1 MLTVNQLHKNIV
13 GRPILTDINFQT
25 TPGSITGIIGE
36 NGAGKTTLL
45 KLISGILRPSSGG
58 VLYKDMDVFNNHD
71 VRHDIAFVTE
81 EADFFKYARVK
92 DIVNFMNDVYNHFDE
107 QHFHALNQIF
117 QIPLDTKIQ
126 KLSKGMRMKVSL
138 MVGLGIRPKLLLLD
152 EPTTGLDPMSR
163 KNLFRILMDEVAQNQ
178 TSIIISSHLL
188 NDLEQICDHIIMIRD
203 GKIISN
209 SSLES
214 LKSSIRQIQVCF
226 NNHIPAGLSE
236 IPGIMNIKT
245 IGRVA
250 YLTINGD
257 MEDVT
262 KILETMD
269 ILFWEP
275 IDLKL
280 EDIFITTNKVG
291 ETDVENFKASAV

>member
-1 MLTVNQLHKNIV
+1 MLTVNHLHKNIV
-13 GRPILTDINFQT
+13 SRPILTDINFEMS
-25 TPGSITGIIGE
+25 PGSITGIIGE

-45 KLISGILRPSSGG
+45 KLLSGILRPSSGE
-58 VLYKDMDVFNNHD
+58 VLYNDTDVFKNHEI
-71 VRHDIAFVTE
+71 RHDIAFVTE
-81 EADFFKYARVK
+81 EADFFKYARVQ
-92 DIVNFMNDVYNHFDE
+92 DIVNFMNDVYNKFDE
-107 QHFHALNQIF
+107 THFHKLNQTF

-138 MVGLGIRPKLLLLD
+138 MVGLAIRPKLLLLD

-163 KNLFRILMDEVAQNQ
+163 KSLFTMLLDEVAEHQ

-209 SSLES
+209 TSLES

-226 NNHIPAGLSE
+226 KDHVPAGLSE
-236 IPGIMNIKT
+236 MAGVMNMKT

-250 YLTINGD
+250 YLTLNGHMD
-257 MEDVT
+257 KVT
-262 KILETMD
+262 QALESMD

-291 ETDVENFKASAV
+291 ESNVKNIKASAV